1 MDSWITS
8 VVAPIAL
15 AVVTWLLGRNG
26 RQIDQTS
33 QIVKLLQNEI
43 VRLNE
48 KIDKVEAKLE
58 DKERELETKSV
69 VIQEAYRCQ
78 TPSAKCPVLN
88 KLFECNSKKELSDE
102 QRTEE
107 PQPWK
112 YTSQCD
118 NVSGRDGE

>member
-69 VIQEAYRCQ
+69 VIQEAFRCR
-78 TPSAKCPVLN
+78 TPSAECPVLN
-88 KLFECNSKKELSDE
+88 KLFEFDSQKKLSDE

-107 PQPWK
+107 LQSRKHSPQCNDLPGG
-112 YTSQCD
+112 D
-118 NVSGRDGE
+118 A

>member
-1 MDSWITS
+1 MESWMINI
-8 VVAPIAL
+8 VAPIAL
-15 AVVTWLLGRNG
+15 AVVTWFLGRNG
-26 RQIDQTS
+26 RRIDQTS
-33 QIVKLLQNEI
+33 KIVDLLQAEISRLSLKVESMEVKL
-43 VRLNE
+43 
-48 KIDKVEAKLE
+48 EA
-58 DKERELETKSV
+58 KERELEAKSM